1 MTPLELLRA
10 GRLDE
15 TLAALQQEIRKK
27 PGDGKLRVFLFQL
40 LAVLGQWERALAQL
54 QVAGELDPAALP
66 MVQTYREA
74 LRCEFLRQEIFAGK
88 RAPMIFGDPDYWLA
102 LLLESLRLSADGEHG
117 KAQPLRDKAFELA
130 PATAGSLNGQRFEWI
145 ADADARLGPV
155 IEAVINGRYYWVPF
169 HRVRSIRIED
179 PADLRDTVW
188 MPAEFRWANGGQVVG
203 LIPTRYEGTA
213 AAADDALRLAR
224 RTEWI
229 EQGEG
234 AYVGLGQRMFA
245 TDVGEY
251 ALMDVR
257 SIELDPI
264 SADAG
269 TAEPTTAADE
279 AGRG

>member
-88 RAPMIFGDPDYWLA
+88 RAPMVFGDPDYWLA

-279 AGRG
+279 AG

>member
-257 SIELDPI
+257 SIELDAI

-279 AGRG
+279 AGSG